1 MVNYQKI
8 KVNYV
13 IASWNG
19 PRISPISKPNYYENV
34 LKNHIYQI
42 SSIEH
47 NLTKITIMKPES
59 KYVNSYYDID
69 YGDNIEVINCPN
81 QYQSYGQWLNAIEM
95 FVDEYDYFI
104 LIEDDY
110 IPNIDNFDS
119 KLIEIYEEGTF
130 LCSMISKNIIE
141 HCGISNGIISSK
153 TIKDL
158 IKQNNFISWFNNY
171 TNVTKTTKLKNGIA
185 FGGTNY
191 QIVFSRYFADNNI
204 VLKDYL
210 NHYGADFHYRDK
222 IIDYSINSNEKII
235 TPIQNI
241 L

>member
-1 MVNYQKI
+1 MVNDQKI

-13 IASWNG
+13 ISSWNG
-19 PRISPISKPNYYENV
+19 TRISPISKPNYYENV
-34 LKNHIYQI
+34 LKNHIHQI

-141 HCGISNGIISSK
+141 HCGISNGIISSE

-158 IKQNNFISWFNNY
+158 IKQKNFISWFNNY
-171 TNVTKTTKLKNGIA
+171 TNVTKTTKKN
-185 FGGTNY
+185 
-191 QIVFSRYFADNNI
+191 
-204 VLKDYL
+204 
-210 NHYGADFHYRDK
+210 
-222 IIDYSINSNEKII
+222 
-235 TPIQNI
+235 
-241 L
+241 